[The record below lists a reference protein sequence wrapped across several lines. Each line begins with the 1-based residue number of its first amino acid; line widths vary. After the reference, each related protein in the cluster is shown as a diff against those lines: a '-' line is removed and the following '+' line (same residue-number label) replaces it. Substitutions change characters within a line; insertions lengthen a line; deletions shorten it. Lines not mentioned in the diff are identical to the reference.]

1 MVWMNFTNKIANLWA
16 VWDQRITFAMRLDQK
31 PLQFIS
37 WGVQL
42 TTLLAVLSIKVKYS
56 ALAIGAAVVLI
67 VVQGW
72 LLSKTK
78 LQKKFDAAQARQN
91 QEWLDHVAE
100 SHKVKAG
107 IEDIKNMIQANK

>member
-1 MVWMNFTNKIANLWA
+1 MALSKIANIWA

-31 PLQFIS
+31 PLQFVS

-67 VVQGW
+67 IIQAW

-78 LQKKFDAAQARQN
+78 LQKKFDAAQSVQN
-91 QEWLDHVAE
+91 QAWLDHVDE
-100 SHKVKAG
+100 LHELRKDVKA
-107 IEDIKNMIQANK
+107 IRNMLQANK

>member
-1 MVWMNFTNKIANLWA
+1 
-16 VWDQRITFAMRLDQK
+16 MRLDQK

-56 ALAIGAAVVLI
+56 ALAIGAAAVLI
-67 VVQGW
+67 IIQAW
-72 LLSKTK
+72 LLSKTN

-100 SHKVKAG
+100 LHEVKASV
-107 IEDIKNMIQANK
+107 ETIKKLLQANK

>member
-1 MVWMNFTNKIANLWA
+1 MLSKIANIWA

-31 PLQFIS
+31 PLQFVS

-67 VVQGW
+67 IIQAW

-78 LQKKFDAAQARQN
+78 LQKKFDAAQSVQN
-91 QEWLDHVAE
+91 QAWLDHVDE
-100 SHKVKAG
+100 LHELRKDVKA
-107 IEDIKNMIQANK
+107 IRNMLQANK

>member
-1 MVWMNFTNKIANLWA
+1 
-16 VWDQRITFAMRLDQK
+16 MRLDQK

-67 VVQGW
+67 VVQAW
-72 LLSKTK
+72 LLSKTN
-78 LQKKFDAAQARQN
+78 LQKKFDAAQSVQN
-91 QEWLDHVAE
+91 QEWIDHV
-100 SHKVKAG
+100 
-107 IEDIKNMIQANK
+107 EDTREILKRLKNGS

>member
-1 MVWMNFTNKIANLWA
+1 MAWMNFTNKIANLWA

-100 SHKVKAG
+100 SHKVKAD
-107 IEDIKNMIQANK
+107 IETIKELLRVNK

>member
-1 MVWMNFTNKIANLWA
+1 LNISNKIANLWA

-100 SHKVKAG
+100 SHKVKAD
-107 IEDIKNMIQANK
+107 IETIKNMIQANK